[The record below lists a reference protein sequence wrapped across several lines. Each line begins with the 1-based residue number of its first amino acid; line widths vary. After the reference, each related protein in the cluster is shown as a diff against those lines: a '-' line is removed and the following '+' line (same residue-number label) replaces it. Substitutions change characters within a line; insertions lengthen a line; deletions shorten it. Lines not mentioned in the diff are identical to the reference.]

1 MVEIIYII
9 IFPIILLLF
18 FNNKYVFN
26 YKIIKNNQKTYNFD
40 IYILNFFIILN
51 FILIL
56 SLIDLKVSNILFL
69 ILIYYFITNIFLLKK
84 IEILKN
90 IKKLSKYLIFLSI
103 FYLLSFCIISNP
115 DLGWDAKFHWYKKAL
130 SFYQNMGFEN
140 LTTLPKYEYPHFGTF
155 LWSMFWTMSPLK
167 YEYFG
172 RLFYLFLYLLS
183 IYSITD
189 LIKNNKIKYLLF
201 VLFVIISFDLNH
213 FLGNQDIILFSL
225 LVIMSRYMHLIFN
238 EKKNNIIYYIIF
250 VLINNI
256 ILWIKY
262 EAFVYLAI
270 LYSVILLH
278 SYLLKKKKRL
288 LILLIGLFITVFLK
302 VIFQYIYEININPS
316 FQFTDSY
323 NFSKLFIFEEIVM
336 KFYFITK
343 YFVFSIF
350 KNPIIIIGFLSLLLI
365 LTEKFQQ
372 LKINIIIFLL
382 FNLSTFFIFFII
394 QNEFQWHVING
405 LDRHMLQYSGFSL
418 LFVIAFVN
426 KHFRNNEK
434 K

>member
-1 MVEIIYII
+1 MTEIIHII

-26 YKIIKNNQKTYNFD
+26 YKIIKSNRKTYNLD

-56 SLIDLKVSNILFL
+56 SLIDLKITNILLL
-69 ILIYYFITNIFLLKK
+69 ILIYYFFTNIFFLKK

-90 IKKLSKYLIFLSI
+90 IKKLSQYLIFLSI
-103 FYLLSFCIISNP
+103 FYLLSFYIISNP
-115 DLGWDAKFHWYKKAL
+115 DLGWDAKFHWYKRAL
-130 SFYQNMGFEN
+130 SFYQDMGFEN
-140 LTTLPKYEYPHFGTF
+140 LITLPKYEYPHFGTF
-155 LWSMFWTMSPLK
+155 LWSVFWSMSPLK

-189 LIKNNKIKYLLF
+189 LIKNNKIKYLFF
-201 VLFVIISFDLNH
+201 VFFVIISFDLNH
-213 FLGNQDIILFSL
+213 FLGNQDIILFAL
-225 LVIMSRYMHLIFN
+225 LVFISRYMYLLFN
-238 EKKNNIIYYIIF
+238 EKKNNIIYYITFI
-250 VLINNI
+250 LINNI
-256 ILWIKY
+256 ILWVKY

-278 SYLLKKKKRL
+278 SYLFKNKTRL
-288 LILLIGLFITVFLK
+288 SILLIGLFITVFLK
-302 VIFQYIYEININPS
+302 LIFQYFYEININPS
-316 FQFTDSY
+316 FQFADSY
-323 NFSKLFIFEEIVM
+323 DFSKLFIFEEIVV
-336 KFYFITK
+336 KFYFIIE
-343 YFVFSIF
+343 YFVVSIF

-365 LTEKFQQ
+365 YIEKFKQS
-372 LKINIIIFLL
+372 KINIIIFLL

-394 QNEFQWHVING
+394 QNDFQWHVRYG
-405 LDRHMLQYSGFSL
+405 LDRYMLQYSGFSL

-426 KHFRNNEK
+426 KYFRNNEK